1 MAQILVGSRQ
11 DASFK
16 KQRIFFLLEL
26 SMKYLIQ
33 QKWMSFWKIQRA
45 KQRVSE
51 AYLLETS
58 QKQPDRC
65 FYTACL
71 IGPGTN
77 LDI

>member
-1 MAQILVGSRQ
+1 
-11 DASFK
+11 
-16 KQRIFFLLEL
+16 
-26 SMKYLIQ
+26 MKYLIQ

-71 IGPGTN
+71 IGSGTN